1 MQNLLIKN
9 IHEGL
14 GVPDTDI
21 NNVVGRARCLSQ
33 NLADN
38 DDQDKNLLDEATNPK
53 LDLNKSQPELMEKT
67 GIALSD
73 GGIK

>member
-1 MQNLLIKN
+1 MQNPFIKN
-9 IHEGL
+9 IHKDL

-21 NNVVGRARCLSQ
+21 NNVVSRTRCLSQ
-33 NLADN
+33 NPAEN

-67 GIALSD
+67 
-73 GGIK
+73 